1 MEAEAFGLDGLFVFT
16 PRVFA
21 DTRGHF
27 FESFNAPAFQAATG
41 RTQQFVQDNQSL
53 SQKGVVR
60 GLHYQ
65 LAPYAQGKLV
75 RVLAGAIW
83 DVAVDIRAGSP
94 TYGQWA
100 GLELS
105 ADNRRQ
111 FWIPEGFAHGFV
123 ALSDETVVLYKT
135 TALWSAASERAI
147 RWNDPTLAL
156 PWPISGRALVSDKDQ
171 VAPLFTDAEPMR

>member
-1 MEAEAFGLDGLFVFT
+1 
-16 PRVFA
+16 
-21 DTRGHF
+21 
-27 FESFNAPAFQAATG
+27 
-41 RTQQFVQDNQSL
+41 
-53 SQKGVVR
+53 
-60 GLHYQ
+60 
-65 LAPYAQGKLV
+65 
-75 RVLAGAIW
+75 
-83 DVAVDIRAGSP
+83 VAVDIRAGSP